1 LRFDVWLPRS
11 SAKDLACSHA
21 NILLIACA
29 LICAAPHCPFHP
41 ADGTETFGDYI
52 VHYSALSTMRL
63 NTQMAS
69 RYHIERAANR
79 GLLNVSVQKMAADG
93 TTTAVGAEISGEAV
107 NLTGQKTKITI
118 REIPDLYV
126 SYIGLY
132 EVAAPDTYSFN
143 LNIKPAGSERT
154 FELRFSQNFV
164 AE

>member
-1 LRFDVWLPRS
+1 MSR
-11 SAKDLACSHA
+11 

-29 LICAAPHCPFHP
+29 LICAAPHIAHANP
-41 ADGTETFGDYI
+41 ADGTQTFGDYI
-52 VHYSALSTMRL
+52 VHYSALSTLRL